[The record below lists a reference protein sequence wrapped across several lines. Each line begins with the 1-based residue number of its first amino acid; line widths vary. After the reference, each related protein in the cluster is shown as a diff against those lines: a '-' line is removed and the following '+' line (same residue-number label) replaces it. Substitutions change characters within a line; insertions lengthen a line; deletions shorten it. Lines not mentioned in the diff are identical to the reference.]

1 MSIEQMVGLAVAA
14 ALIAWAGWQ
23 AVRARPAAAASLDRC
38 ASDTLAL
45 ASRLRAA
52 GCPEGVAACQRLLN
66 VILEHPDHQAPE
78 VLS

>member
-1 MSIEQMVGLAVAA
+1 MSIEQMIGLAVAA
-14 ALIAWAGWQ
+14 VLLGWAGWQ
-23 AVRARPAAAASLDRC
+23 AVRARPAAASLDRC

-66 VILEHPDHQAPE
+66 VILEHPDHEAPE
-78 VLS
+78 VRS